1 MDAAVLDLAQVWGFL
16 AAAAL
21 ITLAPGPDN
30 LMVLSLSLARGRR
43 QGIAF
48 GLGCA
53 AGCLSHTALAALGVS
68 ALIAA
73 SPWAFLGLKLAGGL
87 YLIWLG
93 IQVLRHA
100 GATATAPMAAQGDS
114 RTLFLRGL
122 LANAIN
128 PKVILF
134 FLAFL
139 PQFVVAARGNAATQ
153 TLAFGL
159 IFTLQAALLF
169 GLLGLFAGRLGQRLS
184 RTPAAQTWLNRLAG
198 ITFIGIGARLVLGR

>member
-1 MDAAVLDLAQVWGFL
+1 MIDPAQASAFL
-16 AAAAL
+16 AAAVL

-43 QGIAF
+43 EGAAF

-73 SPWAFLGLKLAGGL
+73 SPWAFLALKIAGGL

-93 IQVLRHA
+93 VQILRHS
-100 GATATAPMAAQGDS
+100 GASPTAPKAAQGDT
-114 RTLFLRGL
+114 RALFLRGL
-122 LANAIN
+122 LANAVN

-139 PQFVVAARGNAATQ
+139 PQFVMPARGDAALQ
-153 TLAFGL
+153 IVVLGL
-159 IFTLQAALLF
+159 IFTVQAGLLF
-169 GLLGLFAGRLGQRLS
+169 ATLALFAGRLGRSLA
-184 RTPAAQTWLNRLAG
+184 RHPAVERWLNRLAG
-198 ITFIGIGARLVLGR
+198 ITFIGLGARLVLGR

>member
-1 MDAAVLDLAQVWGFL
+1 MDGTVLDLAQLSGFL
-16 AAAAL
+16 AAAVL

-48 GLGCA
+48 GLGA
-53 AGCLSHTALAALGVS
+53 GIGCLSHTILAALGIS

-73 SPWAFLGLKLAGGL
+73 SPWAFLALKLSGGAYLLWLGVQMLRAGG
-87 YLIWLG
+87 
-93 IQVLRHA
+93 A
-100 GATATAPMAAQGDS
+100 SATPKAAQGDS
-114 RTLFLRGL
+114 RALFLRGL

-139 PQFVVAARGNAATQ
+139 PQFVVTSHGNTATQ
-153 TLAFGL
+153 VLALGF
-159 IFTLQAALLF
+159 IFTVQAALLF
-169 GLLGLFAGRLGQRLS
+169 ALLGLFASRLGQSLS
-184 RTPAAQTWLNRLAG
+184 RNPMAQTWLNRLAG
-198 ITFIGIGARLVLGR
+198 ITFVGIGAKLVLGR